1 MTCNQSALK
10 CGLYVH
16 NSSKQD
22 FLSLETWEFT
32 LGFEKPQSSPWFF
45 LCVATKAIFIT
56 VKITLPIY
64 LFNFT

>member
-22 FLSLETWEFT
+22 FLSLETREFT
-32 LGFEKPQSSPWFF
+32 LGFEKPQSSP
-45 LCVATKAIFIT
+45 
-56 VKITLPIY
+56 
-64 LFNFT
+64 